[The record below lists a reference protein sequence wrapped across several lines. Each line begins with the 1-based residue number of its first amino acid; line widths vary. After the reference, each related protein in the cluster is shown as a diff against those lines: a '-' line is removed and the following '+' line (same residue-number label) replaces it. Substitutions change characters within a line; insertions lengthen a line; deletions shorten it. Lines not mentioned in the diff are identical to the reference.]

1 MRILVRVRGWQEMTP
16 RSWLV
21 AGPTKIPDDAVFAI
35 KYLLIRAKMPDN
47 KNVRCQDNMAEIEKL
62 HQESKKCMMTVWK
75 SKKFILKHRLSVT

>member
-1 MRILVRVRGWQEMTP
+1 MQILVRVRGWQEMTP

-47 KNVRCQDNMAEIEKL
+47 KTAEL
-62 HQESKKCMMTVWK
+62 PTYTH
-75 SKKFILKHRLSVT
+75 